1 MISERDFREELSV
14 LVTLYVVGMAN
25 NEQFERLEYLLATSQ
40 EARSYY
46 LDSLN
51 LHAGLAWRGR
61 QQRRA
66 FEAEQEAWIS
76 FLTEESLPVTP
87 PPAPPATYT
96 FVEEPSV
103 CDTGDRAMARWWL
116 AARVMTV
123 AFSVALVV
131 GLLQS
136 YFYPAPASRDLAATS
151 PATVGVL
158 TNLVDCQWPSEHQR
172 LGLFDRVAVGQTCH
186 LEAGLLEIT
195 YDTGFQV
202 ILQGPVRYEITTGK
216 SGFLSAGKLTGKA
229 PTERARGFVVDL
241 PGARITDLG
250 TEFGA
255 EVASN
260 GTVNTVVFSGKV
272 ELAPTTPGGG
282 VGRGQVLHQG
292 EAAQVASYSP
302 TAKGT
307 GRAPICEV
315 QMVKVNH
322 ADHFARVMRPVP
334 AQVLIAPDQL
344 NGSFEEPVLGPDDC
358 DAKAS
363 NPAERMYVKTQNA
376 VPRFWNRTYA
386 MRTEGSTL
394 RGVTGQQCVMLQGA
408 SSLLSTRF
416 DGQAAHPPMRTY
428 EPHTIYVLTAD
439 IGGNMPGVQAW
450 VALDDGVRSVNQ
462 TVSVS
467 EPNALAPMPAVTIN
481 TDKQPEFVGKPIS
494 VIFMN
499 KGGTRSSQVFVDN
512 VVLRAISPKS

>member
-1 MISERDFREELSV
+1 VISKSDFREELSV
-14 LVTLYVVGMAN
+14 LVTLYVAGMAN
-25 NEQFERLEYLLATSQ
+25 DEQFERLEHLLATSQ

-61 QQRRA
+61 RQQEA
-66 FEAEQEAWIS
+66 LEAEQEAWLS
-76 FLTEESLPVTP
+76 FLTEESARTSP
-87 PPAPPATYT
+87 PPPPPPPPPLTYT
-96 FVEEPSV
+96 FVEEPSIY
-103 CDTGDRAMARWWL
+103 DAGDQAMARWRL
-116 AARVMTV
+116 ATRVMTV
-123 AFSVALVV
+123 AFSIALVA

-136 YFYPAPASRDLAATS
+136 YFYPAPAGRDPTAAS
-151 PATVGVL
+151 PATVGAV
-158 TNLVDCQWPSEHQR
+158 TNLVDCQWPSERQK

-202 ILQGPVRYEITTGK
+202 ILQGRVSYEITTGK
-216 SGFLSAGKLTGKA
+216 SGFLSAGKLSGKA
-229 PTERARGFVVDL
+229 STERARGFVVDM

-255 EVASN
+255 EVASD
-260 GTVNTVVFSGKV
+260 GTVETVVFSGKI

-292 EAAQVASYSP
+292 EAAQVASSSP
-302 TAKGT
+302 T
-307 GRAPICEV
+307 REV
-315 QMVKVNH
+315 RMVKVNP
-322 ADHFARVMRPVP
+322 ADRFTRAMRPVP
-334 AQVLIAPDQL
+334 AQVLIGPDQL
-344 NGSFEEPVLGPDDC
+344 NGSFEEPVLGPDDS
-358 DAKAS
+358 DTEAS
-363 NPAERMYVKTQNA
+363 NPAEQTFVKTQNA

-386 MRTEGSTL
+386 MRTKGNTL

-408 SSLLSTRF
+408 SSLLSTQF
-416 DGQAAHPPMRTY
+416 DGRGTHPPKLAY

-467 EPNALAPMPAVTIN
+467 EPNVLAPMPAVIIN

-499 KGGTRSSQVFVDN
+499 KGGTRLSQLFVDN
-512 VVLRAISPKS
+512 VVLRAISPKP